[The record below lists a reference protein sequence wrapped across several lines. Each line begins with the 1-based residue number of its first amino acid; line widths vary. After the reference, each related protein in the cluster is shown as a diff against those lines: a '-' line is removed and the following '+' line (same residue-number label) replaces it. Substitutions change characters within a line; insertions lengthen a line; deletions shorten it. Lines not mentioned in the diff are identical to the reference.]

1 MKAATKTLDPQT
13 RIEFKNILFL
23 TDFSPAASAAVPY
36 AAEAAKKFG
45 AKLYALH
52 VRANTINPMTQ
63 PATWVAL
70 EQVSEREREQQIETL
85 KKEFSGMQPEVV
97 VEEGELW
104 PVMQSLVEKNS
115 VDLIVLGTRGRSGLG
130 KFFLGSTAEE
140 IFRLAPCAVMTVG
153 PYSNGELRQ
162 SGEFKN
168 ILYATDFGPASEAAA
183 ALAVSMAQEFQA
195 RLTLLHVIDERKPND
210 LVQPEELITA
220 SMNRLRKLVPSDAE
234 IWCAPRFHVEF
245 GKAGETILEAA
256 KLEKADLIVLGV
268 HRPAGLTGAATHL
281 PVATAH
287 KVVSHASCPVLT
299 VRA

>member
-1 MKAATKTLDPQT
+1 MNAVTKTLDPQT
-13 RIEFKNILFL
+13 RIQFRNILFL

-36 AAEAAKKFG
+36 AAEAAKRFG

-52 VRANTINPMTQ
+52 VRARAINPMTQ
-63 PATWVAL
+63 PVTWVAL
-70 EQVSEREREQQIETL
+70 EQVAEREREQQIETL
-85 KKEFSGMQPEVV
+85 KKEFSGMQPDIV

-104 PVMQSLVEKNS
+104 PVMQFLVEKHKI
-115 VDLIVLGTRGRSGLG
+115 DLIVLGTRGRSGLS

-140 IFRLAPCAVMTVG
+140 VFRLAPCAVMTVG
-153 PYSNGELRQ
+153 PHSNGEPMR
-162 SGEFKN
+162 SGEFKK

-183 ALAVSMAQEFQA
+183 TLAVSMAQEFQA
-195 RLTLLHVIDERKPND
+195 RLTLLHVLEERKPND

-220 SMNRLRKLVPSDAE
+220 SMNRLRKLVPSGADT
-234 IWCAPRFHVEF
+234 WCAPHFRVEF

-256 KLEKADLIVLGV
+256 KREKADLIVLGV

-287 KVVSHASCPVLT
+287 KVVSHAGCPVLT